1 MSKKNSHKDSHE
13 YKEGHH
19 DGFIEGQ
26 VALLK
31 IFDEILSTGKTDVN
45 NLGNN
50 NNSKFMELK
59 KKIIALIN
67 K

>member
-19 DGFIEGQ
+19 DGYLEGQ
-26 VALLK
+26 ISILK
-31 IFDEILSTGKTDVN
+31 VFDEILSTGKTDLN
-45 NLGNN
+45 SLGNN
-50 NNSKFMELK
+50 NNSKFIELK
-59 KKIIALIN
+59 KKIMILVN